1 MTLEALAPLLTY
13 PGRDYKTAAES
24 CPEFARAIEPLSTEE
39 LQEAWVRT
47 FEMTPECCLDIGW
60 HLFGENYER
69 GEFLVMLRQELRRYG
84 IAESAELPDHLS
96 HVLPLV
102 ARMEA
107 SREFAGRF
115 LDPALDKI
123 LAGLAGS
130 LFEPLLRAV
139 RTLEAS

>member
-13 PGRDYKTAAES
+13 PGPQYKTTSAT

-69 GEFLVMLRQELRRYG
+69 GEFLVMLRQELKRHG
-84 IAESAELPDHLS
+84 IAESTELPDHLS

-107 SREFAGRF
+107 PRAFTERF
-115 LDPALDKI
+115 LKPALDRI

-130 LFEPLLRAV
+130 PFEPLLRAV
-139 RTLEAS
+139 RTLEAA